1 MTARCPFQGAAPNIV
16 HFSGNCGDAGEKV
29 PAESFKD
36 TLRASFGLYRKWDS
50 LLAQNMERAKEPL
63 TIPVIGIGE
72 ANSWGPYAAGGIA
85 AAAPKVETA
94 VIPGAGHDLALTHP
108 DAAAAAAVDFLKRLE
123 RG

>member
-1 MTARCPFQGAAPNIV
+1 V

-94 VIPGAGHDLALTHP
+94 VIPGAGHWVAEQAPEKLVEVLRTFLAP
-108 DAAAAAAVDFLKRLE
+108 YGNAAQ
-123 RG
+123 